1 MFLVKE
7 KKTRCRSQN
16 AVCLR
21 RAFFHR
27 MDNEEYGCAI
37 PRVIPAKRKE
47 SASAIR
53 PGVCGVLRLLP
64 KVHCRKLTVTVQ
76 LPANATS
83 ISNHFRF
90 ISRFKP
96 EGGTILPS
104 RPDIFGVSFPSYSH
118 AAFFL
123 PTVLVFKPD
132 HCLSV
137 WQMGTGSGSGGST
150 KTGVG
155 KHLGIPPH

>member
-1 MFLVKE
+1 M
-7 KKTRCRSQN
+7 
-16 AVCLR
+16 CLR

-90 ISRFKP
+90 IGRFKP

-104 RPDIFGVSFPSYSH
+104 RPDIFGVSFPSYSY
-118 AAFFL
+118 AAFFASCISVQARSL
-123 PTVLVFKPD
+123 LERVADGDWVWVWRVDKNRGGQASWDPTS
-132 HCLSV
+132 LS
-137 WQMGTGSGSGGST
+137 
-150 KTGVG
+150 K
-155 KHLGIPPH
+155 